1 MPVFVRILAAL
12 GVALLVPAGAF
23 GASGEDVYRTHCSLC
38 HDSGS
43 TQAPR
48 VGQPSDWRQRV
59 EKGRAALLRSA
70 LEGVRDTAML
80 PRAGFSDLGDADV
93 AAAVDYMLS
102 TLKLSIPDP
111 GKETLTAKPAKPAS
125 AKVDDATLVASVTD
139 ALRTRVLPRATVASS
154 CAAWSTALRWS
165 ARPRTPGA
173 AFRA

>member
-1 MPVFVRILAAL
+1 M
-12 GVALLVPAGAF
+12 
-23 GASGEDVYRTHCSLC
+23 
-38 HDSGS
+38 
-43 TQAPR
+43 
-48 VGQPSDWRQRV
+48 
-59 EKGRAALLRSA
+59 EKGRAAPLRPA

-80 PRAGFSDLGDADV
+80 PRAGFADLGDADV
-93 AAAVDYMLS
+93 ASAVDYMLS

-111 GKETLTAKPAKPAS
+111 GKETLTAKPAKPTS

-165 ARPRTPGA
+165 ARPRTPRA